1 MTTLVLSAAPFVAM
15 VTPKIRAL
23 HRWISKVI
31 ELIAESRM
39 RQVQRE
45 LERHGFVTRPKQ

>member
-1 MTTLVLSAAPFVAM
+1 MTMLALNVAPFIAL
-15 VTPKIRAL
+15 VTPKIRIL
-23 HRWISKVI
+23 RQWISKVI

-45 LERHGFVTRPKQ
+45 LERHGFVARPKK